1 MGFLNR
7 VGNFAKGGLDILTG
21 TGEFILD
28 VTASTTDFAQLKFDK
43 GFTRIYDTFQEDLL
57 GKAMQGA
64 FGPEGMIGTVIGALP
79 EEGPFGFIRTG
90 GRSIIEPVFEGWD
103 WTIQNVVDRPLGTFV
118 TIVNAVNESK
128 NIFHAFDATTWAAAW
143 EINDKRTF
151 GQSVAALAYNIDP
164 FDDDEYDSIQ
174 DDAFFNLLS
183 GTADFFQEFADPIGI
198 ALGGGANILRG
209 KTVIGKIDD
218 AGNFKGMGRTK
229 YDDVGG
235 FITPQKIY
243 TPGGGV
249 FRSGFKGERLS
260 PEQLAARNLV
270 GRRFATQRAQS
281 TIKSRR
287 YQRMEKQL
295 QELELADAKTKGVG
309 EGYSGIFEVGG
320 SSTALINQRY
330 GVLRQLVGRK
340 GAKKLPEKAAYA
352 IAKAATP
359 EAREYTV
366 RMLMGDM
373 SVFKETAELAGTLNK
388 LLESPD
394 FLDDLAEYDRLS
406 NLVRAN
412 EEGQRLGAK
421 NSANRSMA
429 ITRDRLKMEELGVK
443 LNEQMGDTAIN
454 SVDWNTI
461 YDGYLGVLETRNR
474 KVKDIDGNPTPDSMG
489 QQNLFEGNE
498 DLRAIAQRVVED
510 IVAISNR
517 NADVFDKPSYT
528 PQYKKEGSPGN
539 YFKDYIGQELPY
551 KMKKGYRS
559 DGSDGFYSLREAI
572 EDQAESGA
580 FPENIEAWLEK
591 TGLNPDEIEVL
602 WVAENPE
609 SAVRY
614 GAYLSPSPE
623 TIEVPDWS
631 PEIYINKSTDI
642 NKVIKEIEDDFI
654 DLEQYGGAVPILEDG
669 EGGFLYART
678 TDGTPISQKTNL
690 TDTGALKGTEIKVD
704 PNLIPD
710 QFGTIN
716 KWYSNP
722 FEKYRKRNIIAME
735 NRTAMTTSA
744 RLGQGVEYVAEEY
757 AIPSVITPGGV
768 RKFRISTE
776 RLPQALINFGD
787 KHAFTQWERMLQQ
800 ASRVRIG
807 GESIIDVAEVND
819 LLGKWTEIS
828 MRPGES
834 QAVFLKELFDDTV
847 MDLSERADSL
857 IELNHISIEESLVS
871 SLGRTRDLKDKL
883 AVSAQNKARNVDRAP
898 RTAMSVSNYRTTTYQ
913 FVDGQ
918 GVTHVVNS
926 ALTPQQMRQSG
937 VMPRWDR
944 INTTLGRYSD
954 RIENYAPRLEDVE
967 PGAMTAADIGRYT
980 PENAFKRRVQKT
992 KDGFVI
998 LSSGA
1003 DVAATK
1009 AMQVWRPAVLLTP
1022 KWPLRVQL
1030 DEFFRRAADLG
1041 VMTELRNLM
1050 HAYSDMKDVYAT
1062 HGVDMNIAEVSNKIM
1077 ERAKKLNGGKD
1088 FDHLG
1093 DALRHLE
1100 SKNVPVEKVMKDHA
1114 NDVIKAMGGSDKFL
1128 PKVLKKR
1135 GFQIPKVMYS
1145 RAGLTRLGVT
1155 GLLLGPVAAPIH
1167 AGIYGASRY
1176 RRISNV
1182 ARREAGVATARALEI
1197 EGRRLLKEA
1206 LAPDAPP
1213 GLKAQAELM
1222 LSRSQGMRKAIE
1234 DMTPENTNI
1243 DNIVD
1248 NMEKA
1253 HALLDE
1259 AGLANP
1265 TIYGATVRNAYG
1277 DNPDFREITTR
1288 SIATNKA
1295 VSGMI
1300 HGVRQAQEREILRFA
1315 NADWETWDILDPRH
1329 SAKQVSDGWEY
1340 MMNYHQQKGNVI
1352 PEFYRIVWDAD
1363 MTYQERI
1370 SSLAAQLRKS
1380 DKLRKELG
1388 LDDLRN
1394 HPDPDYSRFEVPAQN
1409 IVDEFDDIIP
1419 QFTAERNFSE
1429 LKTEFTKLRR
1439 AAAEGQPVVWTDVT
1453 NALKTAERNRV
1464 KRLNFEGSLRE
1475 KKPGDLD
1482 FARERSIN
1490 ELIGYIRDNTGH
1502 MGFGRSISPNMKTVD
1517 FGRGLRA
1524 GHLGN
1529 MVQRLFK
1536 MFGEVPADQL
1546 SRNPYFRTK
1555 YNREVS
1561 RRLAYFMDDKGNVNI
1576 SQNKLFEIEE
1586 DARNFAIGET
1596 RDLLYD
1602 LAEETRI
1609 SEMLTH
1615 IAPFYNAWQEVLG
1628 RWAHLATQNPYFVA
1642 KAVELYTSEWDADF
1656 LGIEQITTYE
1666 EVEIG
1671 KKEQELGRKLTD
1683 EEKEDYKSGSYLVWR
1698 LPRMLE
1704 NVPEILTPGPLGEI
1718 ARNQDIRFSKEGL
1731 ASMLNSTTPG
1741 FGPMITIPVREAVLR
1756 NPELEDA
1763 FGFMFPFGHPEG
1775 NRAIAG
1781 FLPAYQQQL
1790 INRSPFGV
1798 FGTTETKERVVQALA
1813 QQLYVEAEEAG
1824 RPIDLSDEQ
1833 QVAQWIEEANARAN
1847 SFFTFRVA
1855 TGLFSPTSTTAI
1867 SPYADLM
1874 QEFKYMRGK
1883 YGEKEANAMFLRE
1896 YGEELFGLTARMT
1909 KLNDGVAASI
1919 EAEEGYQEYTDLIQT
1934 HPAIGAWV
1942 SGSVGATDEKFT
1954 FSQAAYRRQMNM
1966 DLSPQTPDV
1975 KRRERLSPLETM
1987 AQTEIRLGW
1996 MKYTDLND
2004 RVRTYQ
2010 AQREAHNLP
2019 FSLNSEA
2026 MDTIATLK
2034 RQAVERIKEEH
2045 PAWADEFVG
2054 GQRQER
2060 MVPVI
2065 DGFLEILNNV
2075 EKYPG
2080 LVSRPSMQHIMKYF
2094 ELRGMV
2100 EQALVMRAESGKG
2113 SLNLEHSTNDD
2124 LLLWWET
2131 QKQALGQLPQF
2142 SEIFDRF
2149 FEYDL
2154 IPEQSFV
2161 SVLGA

>member
-7 VGNFAKGGLDILTG
+7 VGDFAKGGLDILTG

-28 VTASTTDFAQLKFDK
+28 VAASTTDFAQLKFDK

-218 AGNFKGMGRTK
+218 AGKFKGMGRTK

-260 PEQLAARNLV
+260 PEQIAARKLI
-270 GRRFATQRAQS
+270 GERFATKRAQA

-295 QELELADAKTKGVG
+295 QELEKVDAKTKGIG

-359 EAREYTV
+359 QAREYTV

-373 SVFKETAELAGTLNK
+373 SVFKETAEAAGTLNK

-412 EEGQRLGAK
+412 EEGQKLGAK
-421 NSANRSMA
+421 NSADRSMA
-429 ITRDRLKMEELGVK
+429 ITKDRLKMEELGVK

-498 DLRAIAQRVVED
+498 DLRAIGERVVED
-510 IVAISNR
+510 IVALSNK
-517 NADVFDKPSYT
+517 NAD
-528 PQYKKEGSPGN
+528 Q
-539 YFKDYIGQELPY
+539 
-551 KMKKGYRS
+551 
-559 DGSDGFYSLREAI
+559 LR
-572 EDQAESGA
+572 
-580 FPENIEAWLEK
+580 
-591 TGLNPDEIEVL
+591 DEFV
-602 WVAENPE
+602 
-609 SAVRY
+609 
-614 GAYLSPSPE
+614 
-623 TIEVPDWS
+623 
-631 PEIYINKSTDI
+631 
-642 NKVIKEIEDDFI
+642 
-654 DLEQYGGAVPILEDG
+654 
-669 EGGFLYART
+669 T
-678 TDGTPISQKTNL
+678 T
-690 TDTGALKGTEIKVD
+690 
-704 PNLIPD
+704 

-722 FEKYRKRNIIAME
+722 FEKYRKRNIIAMQ

-744 RLGQGVEYVAEEY
+744 RLGQGIEYVAEEY

-776 RLPQALINFGD
+776 RLPQALISFGD

-807 GESIIDVAEVND
+807 GESIIDVAEVNN

-847 MDLSERADSL
+847 MNLSERADSL

-913 FVDGQ
+913 FVDDQ

-954 RIENYAPRLEDVE
+954 RIENYAPKLEDVE
-967 PGAMTAADIGRYT
+967 PGAMTAADIRRYT

-998 LSSGA
+998 VSSGA

-1050 HAYSDMKDVYAT
+1050 HAFSDMKDVYAT

-1088 FDHLG
+1088 FEHLG

-1155 GLLLGPVAAPIH
+1155 GLLLGPVAAPFH

-1243 DNIVD
+1243 DSIVD

-1253 HALLDE
+1253 HALLDQ

-1429 LKTEFTKLRR
+1429 LNTEFTKLRR

-1464 KRLNFEGSLRE
+1464 KRVNFEGSLRE

-1502 MGFGRSISPNMKTVD
+1502 MGFARSISPNMKTVD
-1517 FGRGLRA
+1517 FGRGARA

-1529 MVQRLFK
+1529 MLKRLFE

-1642 KAVELYTSEWDADF
+1642 KAAELYTSEWDADF
-1656 LGIEQITTYE
+1656 LGIEQVTTYE
-1666 EVEIG
+1666 QVEIG

-1731 ASMLNSTTPG
+1731 ASMLQSTTPG
-1741 FGPMITIPVREAVLR
+1741 FGPLVTIPIREAVLR

-1781 FLPAYQQQL
+1781 FLPAYQQNL

-1798 FGTTETKERVVQALA
+1798 FGTTETKERVVQSIA

-1874 QEFKYMRGK
+1874 QEFKFMRGK
-1883 YGEKEANAMFLRE
+1883 YGEKEANALFLRE

-1919 EAEEGYQEYTDLIQT
+1919 EAEEGYQEYTNLIQT

-2019 FSLNSEA
+2019 FSLNSQA
-2026 MDTIATLK
+2026 METIATLK

>member
-209 KTVIGKIDD
+209 KTVIGKFDD
-218 AGNFKGMGRTK
+218 AGNFKGLSREKMTNVG

-270 GRRFATQRAQS
+270 GRRFATQRAQA

-295 QELELADAKTKGVG
+295 QELEKVDARSKMGPGLTENFG
-309 EGYSGIFEVGG
+309 EGYAGIFEVGG

-352 IAKAATP
+352 IAKAPTP
-359 EAREYTV
+359 KAREYTV

-412 EEGQRLGAK
+412 EEGQKLGAK

-429 ITRDRLKMEELGVK
+429 ITKDRLKMEELGVK

-498 DLRAIAQRVVED
+498 DLRAIGERVVED
-510 IVAISNR
+510 IVALSNR
-517 NADVFDKPSYT
+517 NAD
-528 PQYKKEGSPGN
+528 Q
-539 YFKDYIGQELPY
+539 
-551 KMKKGYRS
+551 
-559 DGSDGFYSLREAI
+559 LR
-572 EDQAESGA
+572 
-580 FPENIEAWLEK
+580 
-591 TGLNPDEIEVL
+591 DEF
-602 WVAENPE
+602 A
-609 SAVRY
+609 
-614 GAYLSPSPE
+614 
-623 TIEVPDWS
+623 
-631 PEIYINKSTDI
+631 
-642 NKVIKEIEDDFI
+642 
-654 DLEQYGGAVPILEDG
+654 
-669 EGGFLYART
+669 T
-678 TDGTPISQKTNL
+678 T
-690 TDTGALKGTEIKVD
+690 
-704 PNLIPD
+704 

-722 FEKYRKRNIIAME
+722 FEKYRKRNIIAMQ
-735 NRTAMTTSA
+735 NRTAMTVTRVGSEGK
-744 RLGQGVEYVAEEY
+744 LGQGIEYVAEEY

-847 MDLSERADSL
+847 MNLSERADSL

-913 FVDGQ
+913 FVDDQ

-1009 AMQVWRPAVLLTP
+1009 AMEVWRPAVLLTP

-1077 ERAKKLNGGKD
+1077 ERAKNLNGGKD
-1088 FDHLG
+1088 FEHLG
-1093 DALRHLE
+1093 DASRFLE
-1100 SKNVPVEKVMKDHA
+1100 SKGVPLEKVMKDHA

-1253 HALLDE
+1253 HALLDQ

-1329 SAKQVSDGWEY
+1329 SAKQVSDGWEF

-1380 DKLRKELG
+1380 EKLRKELG

-1453 NALKTAERNRV
+1453 KALKTAERNRV
-1464 KRLNFEGSLRE
+1464 KRVNFEGSLRE

-1502 MGFGRSISPNMKTVD
+1502 MGFARSISPNMKTVD
-1517 FGRGLRA
+1517 FGRGARA

-1529 MVQRLFK
+1529 MLKRLFE

-1642 KAVELYTSEWDADF
+1642 KAAELYTSEWDADF

-1683 EEKEDYKSGSYLVWR
+1683 KEKEDYKSGSYLVWR

-1731 ASMLNSTTPG
+1731 ASMLQSTTPG
-1741 FGPMITIPVREAVLR
+1741 FGPLITIPVREAVLR

-1781 FLPAYQQQL
+1781 FLPAYQQNL

-1883 YGEKEANAMFLRE
+1883 YGEKEANALFLRE

-1919 EAEEGYQEYTDLIQT
+1919 EAEEGYQQYTDLIQT

-2019 FSLNSEA
+2019 FSLNSQA
-2026 MDTIATLK
+2026 METIATLK